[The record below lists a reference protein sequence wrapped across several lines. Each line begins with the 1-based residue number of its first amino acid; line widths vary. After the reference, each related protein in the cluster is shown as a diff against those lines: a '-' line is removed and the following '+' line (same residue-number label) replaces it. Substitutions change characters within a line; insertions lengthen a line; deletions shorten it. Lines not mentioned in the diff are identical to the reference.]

1 MQLGNDRPMSAN
13 NTIESQSLQR
23 IGRAGWVVRGLV
35 YFAFAVTVAALAGA
49 EVGNGGESAD
59 VQGGVDLIGEVLPGP
74 VLYVVAGGVAL
85 YALWRFAEA
94 AMPGDWGG
102 KALVERI
109 GKGIS
114 GIIYA
119 GLAWLTFRSASGGG
133 SSSSSGSGSGSGGIA
148 SDLLDSTP
156 GRLLLGVIGLIILG
170 VGIYKLKRGI
180 DRDFLDSIDHS
191 EVPVSRDT
199 VEKLGVVG
207 HIGRAIVYGILGGF
221 VVAAAATY
229 DAEKASGVDQALTEV
244 AHTSWGRPLLAFTA
258 FGLAAYGIY
267 CVVTAT
273 GQCLE
278 RPGS

>member
-1 MQLGNDRPMSAN
+1 MPAN
-13 NTIESQSLQR
+13 NTIGSESLQR
-23 IGRAGWVVRGLV
+23 IGRAGWVVRGFV
-35 YFAFAVTVAALAGA
+35 YFAFAATVAALAGA
-49 EVGNGGESAD
+49 DVGNGGESAD

-109 GKGIS
+109 GKAVS
-114 GIIYA
+114 GVIYA
-119 GLAWLTFRSASGGG
+119 VLAWLTFRSASGGG
-133 SSSSSGSGSGSGGIA
+133 STSSSDSGSGGIA

-191 EVPVSRDT
+191 EVRLSRDT
-199 VEKLGVVG
+199 VEKLGVIG
-207 HIGRAIVYGILGGF
+207 HIGRSIVYGILGAF
-221 VVAAAATY
+221 VVTAAVTY
-229 DAEKASGVDQALTEV
+229 DADKASGVDRALTDV
-244 AHTSWGRPLLAFTA
+244 ARTSWGVLLLAFTA
-258 FGLAAYGIY
+258 LGLAAYGIY